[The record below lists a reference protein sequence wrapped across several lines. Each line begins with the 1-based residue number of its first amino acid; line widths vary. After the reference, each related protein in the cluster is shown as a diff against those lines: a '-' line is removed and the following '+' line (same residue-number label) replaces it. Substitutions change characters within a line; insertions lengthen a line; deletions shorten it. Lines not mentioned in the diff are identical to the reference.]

1 MKRRWLILIAIIFI
15 LISLS
20 LYLYYKLYCKEGFQ
34 TMSNIQYQPKEVFLV
49 APTTHSINGHPV
61 LSNER
66 PTDDVYRN
74 QGYTW
79 EKARQICLGYGGDLA
94 TYQEVLIAYKNGGN
108 WCPSGW
114 ILDTLTSEAGT
125 VARSASTSAP
135 VASQESNSD
144 STSREMYYLP
154 SATNNC
160 GVTPIPAIPVRD
172 TVLNSANT
180 SGDKKAFAICNAPKP
195 ADPTISVHSFNDLQ
209 YSMVP
214 DMLLSAITDGSGA
227 DLFPLRFTPSQGYY
241 ALFNHGINSGKF
253 NWLNARNWLKTNYN
267 TVDSAIL
274 TAQGHTDSPSN
285 WTNLSAAMTRSC
297 DLIRVQDDTISQQ
310 ILQLQNSFRDIS
322 GYVLGTIKAKNEN
335 SKFQAMLYDVC
346 RGTTPASS
354 PSCEKLA
361 KLDFD
366 LFYTNPTRNTLADLE
381 YLNNQIFLRR
391 EEICQMLYNIR
402 VVRTTLG
409 CTYEMRAQC
418 EGCVLRPATSNRKA
432 VYDCSNTRIF
442 DLNNVAGLKYS
453 LEEISPLFEIP
464 AYKEILSSVM
474 ENLSYIVETP
484 SLASFEN
491 MYTKSIYANNA
502 FNQIKVLIPDI
513 HNNAIRNNSI
523 QQKPNNLLNNR
534 P

>member
-1 MKRRWLILIAIIFI
+1 
-15 LISLS
+15 
-20 LYLYYKLYCKEGFQ
+20 
-34 TMSNIQYQPKEVFLV
+34 MSNIQYQPKEVFLV
-49 APTTHSINGHPV
+49 APTTHSENGHPV

-66 PTDDVYRN
+66 PTDNVYRN

-79 EKARQICLGYGGDLA
+79 EEARQICLGYGGDLA
-94 TYQEVLIAYKNGGN
+94 TYEQVLRAYKNGGN

-114 ILDTLTSEAGT
+114 ILDTFTSRQE
-125 VARSASTSAP
+125 ARSASTSQP

-172 TVLNSANT
+172 TLLNSAST
-180 SGDKKAFAICNAPKP
+180 SVVKAFAICNAPKP
-195 ADPTISVHSFNDLQ
+195 AYPSVSVHKFNNLQ
-209 YSMVP
+209 YSMIP
-214 DMLLSAITDGSGA
+214 DMLLSAVTDGSGA

-241 ALFNHGINSGKF
+241 ALFNQGIDNITGKF

-274 TAQGHTDSPSN
+274 TAEGHTDSPSN
-285 WTNLSAAMTRSC
+285 WTNLSEAMTRSC

-310 ILQLQNSFRDIS
+310 ILQLQNNFRDIS
-322 GYVLGTIKAKNEN
+322 GYVLGSIKAKDEN
-335 SKFQAMLYDVC
+335 SKFQGMLYDVC
-346 RGTTPASS
+346 RGTTPTSS
-354 PSCEKLA
+354 PACAKLA
-361 KLDFD
+361 TLDFD

-381 YLNNQIFLRR
+381 KLNNQIFLRR

-418 EGCVLRPATSNRKA
+418 EGCVLRPATSDSKA
-432 VYDCSNTRIF
+432 VYDCSNTTVF

-474 ENLSYIVETP
+474 ENLSYIVEAP
-484 SLASFEN
+484 SLASFEISDN
-491 MYTKSIYANNA
+491 DTKKIKNA
-502 FNQIKVLIPDI
+502 LEQIQLLIP
-513 HNNAIRNNSI
+513 NKYENAILNNSAI
-523 QQKPNNLLNNR
+523 LR
-534 P
+534 